1 MAAMDFKVGDST
13 IGKCLDYK
21 RRPEAK
27 KIISKANDGT
37 VYAQSVGKPIIKY
50 EVDIYCSTNLLRVM
64 LETASANCSE
74 VTLYDRNNSQIVGFI
89 QDETIE
95 WKEWRDG
102 HGIGHFTIIKE

>member
-1 MAAMDFKVGDST
+1 MAALDFNVGTTT

-21 RRPEAK
+21 QRNEAK

-37 VYAQSVGKPIIKY
+37 VYAQSVGKPAVRY
-50 EVDIYCSTNLLRVM
+50 EVDIYCSTALLRAMV
-64 LETASANCSE
+64 ETASVNCSE

-89 QDETIE
+89 EEDTIE
-95 WKEWRDG
+95 WKEWTDG